1 MSTVKT
7 AEVTKVTDVPA
18 AAVSAGTT
26 TTTDTATTTTV
37 PVHAEPWQRDL
48 SHTMNTELEALAAES
63 TALTAEQAELE
74 TDEALYLLMYG
85 RSGDPFTLL
94 DWGIEIA
101 TARDKTA
108 ARQAAITARQN
119 DIWQHLIELVSTGGA
134 AS

>member
-7 AEVTKVTDVPA
+7 AEVTAVTDVPA
-18 AAVSAGTT
+18 AAVSAGT
-26 TTTDTATTTTV
+26 TTTTV

-48 SHTMNTELEALAAES
+48 SHTMNAELEALAAES

-74 TDEALYLLMYG
+74 IDEALYLLMYG

-101 TARDKTA
+101 TARDETA

-119 DIWQHLIELVSTGGA
+119 DIWQHLIELVSTGSTEP
-134 AS
+134 ASPAHG